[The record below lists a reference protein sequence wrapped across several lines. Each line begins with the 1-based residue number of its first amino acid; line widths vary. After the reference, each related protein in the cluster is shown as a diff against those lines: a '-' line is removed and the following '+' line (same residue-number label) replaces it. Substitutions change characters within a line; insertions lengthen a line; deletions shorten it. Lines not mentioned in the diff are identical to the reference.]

1 MGNCISR
8 SLKRRIPIYEVHQL
22 SWNVIQNPIQCL
34 AGSVEGVTKT
44 LNISDAF
51 VGVVLLPIV
60 RPLVVVC
67 VLRNVLRTWMDDNW
81 LAGSLA
87 LALVLVI
94 HHQIIII
101 GMIKQYCIQNKLSD
115 ITILYDNI

>member
-1 MGNCISR
+1 MSF
-8 SLKRRIPIYEVHQL
+8 RIP
-22 SWNVIQNPIQCL
+22 SNVF